1 MYKEKIE
8 EIKPEFEKVL
18 NYAVQKSMSIRTGRA
33 NPALIE
39 NTLVDV
45 FGSKMP
51 IKQLASISVPGPKQ
65 LRVEPWDKSYI
76 EPIAKAIQINTSLS
90 AASDSNGV
98 WINMPELTEEVR
110 KDMIRSVGQIDDNAK
125 QTIRKY
131 RDEAWSAIQKLE
143 KDGLISEDDKFKG
156 KDDLQKVVDGYN
168 QKIDDLIQGKKR
180 ELESWLL

>member
-8 EIKPEFEKVL
+8 AIRPEFEKAL
-18 NYAVQKSMSIRTGRA
+18 NYALQKTMSIRTGRA

-51 IKQLASISVPGPKQ
+51 IKQLASISVAGPKQ

-76 EPIAKAIQINTSLS
+76 EPIARAIQANTSLS
-90 AASDSNGV
+90 PTSDSNGV

-110 KDMIRSVGQIDDNAK
+110 KDMIRSVGQIDDGAK

-131 RDEAWSAIQKLE
+131 RDEAWSAIQKME
-143 KDGLISEDDKFKG
+143 KDGLISEDDKFRG
-156 KDDLQKVVDGYN
+156 KEELQKVVESYN
-168 QKIDDLIQGKKR
+168 QKIDNLIQGKKK
-180 ELESWLL
+180 ELEV